1 LCYTDHIIIDGT
13 REKEVVR
20 VTVWGLLLIAAT
32 CLVAVTIGA
41 IANRN
46 VRSFNEEAHESFLG
60 SVKEGDVVDDQQI
73 S

>member
-1 LCYTDHIIIDGT
+1 VGWMAEL
-13 REKEVVR
+13 
-20 VTVWGLLLIAAT
+20 GLSLIVAT
-32 CLVAVTIGA
+32 CLVAVAIGI

-60 SVKEGDVVDDQQI
+60 GVKEEDVVDDQSI

>member
-1 LCYTDHIIIDGT
+1 MAEL
-13 REKEVVR
+13 
-20 VTVWGLLLIAAT
+20 GLSLIVAT
-32 CLVAVTIGA
+32 CLVAVAIGI

-60 SVKEGDVVDDQQI
+60 GVKEEDVVDDQSI